1 MCEQA
6 YAEHLRNKSDI
17 RHRDSLIIMSTKV
30 KWKRLI
36 SHTLQRKLNQQSRK
50 IHQQESPTNETTA
63 RMIIL
68 RPIIAK
74 TQKKVRL
81 SN

>member
-6 YAEHLRNKSDI
+6 YAEHLRNKSDMP
-17 RHRDSLIIMSTKV
+17 HRDSLLIMSAKV

-50 IHQQESPTNETTA
+50 IHQ
-63 RMIIL
+63 
-68 RPIIAK
+68 
-74 TQKKVRL
+74 
-81 SN
+81 